1 MLIDWCDPKVHIK
14 SINFKTIE
22 TFIHLLK
29 NEGPIDLSSLCGRS
43 TVNPTQKAP
52 TASAKEFPWQA
63 FLLIKF
69 PPNSNRT
76 ASYCGGALID
86 YQWILTSARCVD
98 KYAWLKL
105 IFKGFNRLLLFLF
118 FKKIGL
124 LEWVLFWVPMT
135 CRVFTIRAERIMMEL
150 ISRAT

>member
-1 MLIDWCDPKVHIK
+1 M
-14 SINFKTIE
+14 
-22 TFIHLLK
+22 
-29 NEGPIDLSSLCGRS
+29 DLNSLCGRS
-43 TVNPTQKAP
+43 TVSPTQKAP

-98 KYAWLKL
+98 KYITLNIIFEICITYVFY
-105 IFKGFNRLLLFLF
+105 IFK
-118 FKKIGL
+118 
-124 LEWVLFWVPMT
+124 
-135 CRVFTIRAERIMMEL
+135 
-150 ISRAT
+150 